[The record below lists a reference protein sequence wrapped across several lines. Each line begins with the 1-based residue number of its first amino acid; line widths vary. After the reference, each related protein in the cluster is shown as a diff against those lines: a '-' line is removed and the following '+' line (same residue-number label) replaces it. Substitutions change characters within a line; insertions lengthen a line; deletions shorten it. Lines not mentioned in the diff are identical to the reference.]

1 MLDLPF
7 LRTTIH
13 EAVDGLV
20 DRVVDLMPEPRALD
34 ETARVSSLG
43 KQVLRVVGK
52 NPGGMTANDLA
63 EALDVGLAPM
73 FEQLRDLMASN
84 RLLRVVRGNDEL
96 PLYVLPK
103 SS

>member
-13 EAVDGLV
+13 EAIDGLV
-20 DRVVDLMPEPRALD
+20 DRVVDLMPEPRAVD
-34 ETARVSSLG
+34 ESVRVSSLG
-43 KQVLRVVGK
+43 KQVLRVVEK
-52 NPGGMTANDLA
+52 NPAGMTANDLA
-63 EALDVGLAPM
+63 QTLDVGLAPM
-73 FEQLRDLMASN
+73 FEELRDLMASN